1 MTCKDGVSVRAY
13 SVGWLLLLS
22 SRQFLRPPLEEV
34 VYQCHASNIKMLL
47 GWLEGTKIVNM
58 RRFLICLFFLTASVL
73 TVTAGDDTDFL
84 QQTKGWE
91 WLFTEKSD
99 IQRVTYPI
107 ETNYRV
113 FENHPD
119 YRVRGRFVYDKTGN
133 LKRVSYLLSTY
144 YEKWNLHN
152 MLQDY
157 NRALDTLV
165 SEILGVVLDRS
176 AQIVFPKKC
185 KLSSYYE
192 YPIFVT
198 ADFRKLTRLDNLASP
213 NDNPLP
219 QELYVKIGQVSK
231 ENSMPLAQKKLKEV
245 EMAVEQA
252 NQDTSTVMLYMV
264 ENGIYARCNHE
275 WLERKRNKIFEK
287 LQKKAAEYCDKNDF
301 QLKHGYEKYW
311 EETNEEYRH
320 AELWIRHALVVEDY
334 KNNKYNVRGRLP
346 EEALVY
352 IEETLGIRE
361 KKAVV
366 KDKEAERREMMTAV
380 CEMLGIKYQDGINM
394 QGMYAQ
400 LKKMHPTWSSQY
412 IIDQITQTT
421 FQVSMILGLNEV
433 GGENKKQYPEADK
446 YLAQLRADH
455 DGEYKISNVERMDD
469 VTFKIHFDTKA
480 TQRYA
485 IIVKYYSDKPFSF
498 NYKYE
503 VVKD

>member
-1 MTCKDGVSVRAY
+1 
-13 SVGWLLLLS
+13 
-22 SRQFLRPPLEEV
+22 
-34 VYQCHASNIKMLL
+34 MLL

-165 SEILGVVLDRS
+165 SEIRGVVLDRTL
-176 AQIVFPKKC
+176 QIVFPKKC
-185 KLSSYYE
+185 KFSSYYE
-192 YPIFVT
+192 YPMFAT
-198 ADFRKLTRLDNLASP
+198 ADFPKEDMISPDNNPLQNLIVKIVQGSKENESIELTRLDNLASP
-213 NDNPLP
+213 NENPLP
-219 QELYVKIGQVSK
+219 QDLYVKVGQVSK
-231 ENSMPLAQKKLKEV
+231 ENGMPLAQNKLKEV

-252 NQDTSTVMLYMV
+252 NQDTSVVTLYMV
-264 ENGIYARCNHE
+264 DNGIYARCNHE
-275 WLERKRNKIFEK
+275 WLESKRNKIFEK

-366 KDKEAERREMMTAV
+366 KDKEAERREMMAAV

>member
-1 MTCKDGVSVRAY
+1 
-13 SVGWLLLLS
+13 
-22 SRQFLRPPLEEV
+22 
-34 VYQCHASNIKMLL
+34 MLL

-91 WLFTEKSD
+91 WLFFEKSD
-99 IQRVTYPI
+99 YQGVTYPI
-107 ETNYRV
+107 DTNFRV

-152 MLQDY
+152 MLLDY
-157 NRALDTLV
+157 NKALDTLIDNELTQ
-165 SEILGVVLDRS
+165 EIIDRT

-185 KLSSYYE
+185 KLRQNNSNEWTMEVVNGTHQLVPPKKCELRQNSMYE
-192 YPIFVT
+192 VFVT
-198 ADFRKLTRLDNLASP
+198 DDFQELTKMEVLTSP
-213 NDNPLP
+213 DDNPLP
-219 QELYVKIGQVSK
+219 RYLIVKIGQVSK
-231 ENSMPLAQKKLKEV
+231 ENNMPLAQKKLKEV

-252 NQDTSTVMLYMV
+252 NQDTSVVTLYMV
-264 ENGIYARCNHE
+264 DNGIYARCNHE
-275 WLERKRNKIFEK
+275 WLESKRNKIFEK

-301 QLKHGYEKYW
+301 QLKHGYKEYW
-311 EETNEEYRH
+311 GETNSEYRH
-320 AELWIRHALVVEDY
+320 AELWMRHALVIEDY

-346 EEALVY
+346 EDALIN
-352 IEETLGIRE
+352 IEESLGIRE
-361 KKAVV
+361 KPVVV
-366 KDKEAERREMMTAV
+366 KDEAAERREMMTAV
-380 CEMLGIKYQDGINM
+380 CELLGIKYQDGINM

-421 FQVSMILGLNEV
+421 FQVSMTLGLNEV

>member
-1 MTCKDGVSVRAY
+1 MKQFTLCIVATLLTNISFATADDMKD
-13 SVGWLLLLS
+13 
-22 SRQFLRPPLEEV
+22 F
-34 VYQCHASNIKMLL
+34 N
-47 GWLEGTKIVNM
+47 
-58 RRFLICLFFLTASVL
+58 
-73 TVTAGDDTDFL
+73 
-84 QQTKGWE
+84 QQTQGWE

-107 ETNYRV
+107 KTNYRV

-152 MLQDY
+152 MLLDY
-157 NRALDTLV
+157 NKALDTLIDNELTQ
-165 SEILGVVLDRS
+165 EIIDRT

-185 KLSSYYE
+185 KLRQNNSNEWTMEVVNGTHQLVPPKKCELRQNSMYE
-192 YPIFVT
+192 VFVT
-198 ADFRKLTRLDNLASP
+198 DDFQELTKMEVLTSP
-213 NDNPLP
+213 DDNPLP
-219 QELYVKIGQVSK
+219 RYLIVKIGQVSK
-231 ENSMPLAQKKLKEV
+231 ENNMPLAQKKLKEV

-252 NQDTSTVMLYMV
+252 NQDTSVVTLYMV
-264 ENGIYARCNHE
+264 DNGIYARCNHE
-275 WLERKRNKIFEK
+275 WLESKRNKIFEK

-301 QLKHGYEKYW
+301 QLKHGYKKYW

-320 AELWIRHALVVEDY
+320 AELWMKHALVIEDY

-346 EEALVY
+346 EDALIN
-352 IEETLGIRE
+352 IEETLGIR
-361 KKAVV
+361 KKEVVV
-366 KDKEAERREMMTAV
+366 KNEETKRRETMTAV
-380 CEMLGIKYQDGINM
+380 CELLGIKYQDGINM

-421 FQVSMILGLNEV
+421 FQVSMTLGLNEV